1 VVFWN
6 EKTESV
12 WYFGYLV
19 FTSGILALVVLASGI
34 LAIVSVGSGP
44 KYQPSPE
51 EMPYRFALA
60 YSLVR
65 TDQKKKRSVRRSA
78 TAGTEVASTGDE
90 EDHRRPEKTT
100 CYAAV
105 SHLPF
110 LPSRYGAPLQTLVRR
125 FVENSAPPYFPSRFG
140 RHYP

>member
-34 LAIVSVGSGP
+34 LAIVSLGSGP

-51 EMPYRFALA
+51 EMPYRDILD
-60 YSLVR
+60 L
-65 TDQKKKRSVRRSA
+65 
-78 TAGTEVASTGDE
+78 
-90 EDHRRPEKTT
+90 
-100 CYAAV
+100 
-105 SHLPF
+105 
-110 LPSRYGAPLQTLVRR
+110 
-125 FVENSAPPYFPSRFG
+125 
-140 RHYP
+140 